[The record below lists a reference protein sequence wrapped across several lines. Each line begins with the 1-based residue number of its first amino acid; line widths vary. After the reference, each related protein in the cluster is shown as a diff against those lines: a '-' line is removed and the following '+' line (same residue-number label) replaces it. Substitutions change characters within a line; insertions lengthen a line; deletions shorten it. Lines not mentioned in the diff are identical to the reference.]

1 MPPFREGGGAAARM
15 TAVSRADPPSEDAGH
30 THDHSGQAHQH
41 EDGGAGAGRERR
53 HRHSHAHPAA
63 GDDALA
69 ILARSTAVLAAVAA
83 IELGVAVSSGSA
95 AVLADGLHNLGDVST
110 TVALAI
116 AFVLSRRAPTRRFPY
131 GYHRTEDVAGV
142 VVLLLVLASA
152 VASAVTS
159 IEHLVHRGPL
169 QHPALALGSALIGF
183 VGNEGV
189 ARYKT
194 VSGRRLR
201 SVSLQADGQHS
212 RVDGLASL
220 GAAAGV
226 VASWAGASVL
236 DPVAG
241 LLISVVIGMVA
252 WDTARTVTPR
262 LIDEADASLLS
273 LIEDVA
279 AGTPGVVEVGAV
291 RARWTGRQVRAE
303 LVLAVDPDETVSQA
317 HALGEEVRH
326 RLFHQVEA
334 LGEVVVHL
342 DPAGEAAAH
351 SAAAHH
357 QR

>member
-1 MPPFREGGGAAARM
+1 MSPAEPGHGHDD
-15 TAVSRADPPSEDAGH
+15 SGH
-30 THDHSGQAHQH
+30 THDHDDHDGHAHDH
-41 EDGGAGAGRERR
+41 AGAGRWRR
-53 HRHSHAHPAA
+53 HRHSHAHPAVT
-63 GDDALA
+63 DDALA
-69 ILARSTAVLAAVAA
+69 VLARSTAVLALVAA
-83 IELGVAVSSGSA
+83 VELAVAVSSGSA

-116 AFVLSRRAPTRRFPY
+116 AFLLSRRAPTRRFPY
-131 GYHRTEDVAGV
+131 GYHRTEDLAGL

-159 IEHLVHRGPL
+159 VEHLVHRGPL
-169 QHPALALGSALIGF
+169 QHPAVALASALFGF
-183 VGNEGV
+183 IGNEGV
-189 ARYKT
+189 ARYKS

-201 SVSLQADGQHS
+201 SVSLEADGQHS

-241 LLISVVIGMVA
+241 LLISVVIAMVA

-262 LIDEADASLLS
+262 LIDEADGSLLT
-273 LIEDVA
+273 LIEEVA
-279 AGTPGVVEVGAV
+279 ATTPGVVAVGTV
-291 RARWTGRQVRAE
+291 RARWTGRRVRAE
-303 LVLAVDPDETVSQA
+303 LVLAVDPTETVSRA

-326 RLFHQVEA
+326 RLFHRVEA
-334 LGEVVVHL
+334 LGEVIVHL

-357 QR
+357 QD

>member
-1 MPPFREGGGAAARM
+1 M
-15 TAVSRADPPSEDAGH
+15 
-30 THDHSGQAHQH
+30 
-41 EDGGAGAGRERR
+41 
-53 HRHSHAHPAA
+53 
-63 GDDALA
+63 
-69 ILARSTAVLAAVAA
+69 LAAVAA
-83 IELGVAVSSGSA
+83 IELSVAISSGSA

-116 AFVLSRRAPTRRFPY
+116 AFLLARRAPTRRFPY
-131 GYHRTEDVAGV
+131 GYHRTEDLAGL
-142 VVLLLVLASA
+142 VVLLLVVASA
-152 VASAVTS
+152 VAAAVTS
-159 IEHLVHRGPL
+159 IEHLVHGGPL
-169 QHPALALGSALIGF
+169 QHPAIALGSALVGF
-183 VGNEGV
+183 AGNEAV

-201 SVSLQADGQHS
+201 SVSLIADGQHS

-226 VASWAGASVL
+226 VGSWAGASIV

-241 LLISVVIGMVA
+241 LAISVVIATVA
-252 WDTARTVTPR
+252 WETARTVTPR

-279 AGTPGVVEVGAV
+279 AATPGVVEVGEV

-303 LVLAVDPDETVSQA
+303 LVLAVDPAETVSRA

-334 LGEVVVHL
+334 LGEVIVHL

-357 QR
+357 QAGSHPA

>member
-1 MPPFREGGGAAARM
+1 MAR
-15 TAVSRADPPSEDAGH
+15 VSATGH
-30 THDHSGQAHQH
+30 GHDHTAHGTAH
-41 EDGGAGAGRERR
+41 GHDHDDSPRGR
-53 HRHSHAHPAA
+53 HRHAHAPV
-63 GDDALA
+63 GDDALGV
-69 ILARSTAVLAAVAA
+69 LGRSTAVLAAVAA
-83 IELGVAVSSGSA
+83 VELSVAVTSGSA

-131 GYHRTEDVAGV
+131 GYHRTEDLAGL

-152 VASAVTS
+152 VAAATTS
-159 IEHLVHRGPL
+159 VEHLVHRGPL
-169 QHPALALGSALIGF
+169 QNPGVALAAALIGF

-194 VSGRRLR
+194 VAGRRLR
-201 SVSLQADGQHS
+201 SVSLVADGQHS

-241 LLISVVIGMVA
+241 LLISVVIAMVA

-273 LIEDVA
+273 VIEEVA
-279 AGTPGVVEVGAV
+279 GSTPGVVDVGAV

-303 LVLAVDPDETVSQA
+303 LVLEVDPAQTVSTA

-326 RLFHQVEA
+326 RLFHRVEA
-334 LGEVVVHL
+334 LGEVIVHL

-357 QR
+357 QPGPPTA